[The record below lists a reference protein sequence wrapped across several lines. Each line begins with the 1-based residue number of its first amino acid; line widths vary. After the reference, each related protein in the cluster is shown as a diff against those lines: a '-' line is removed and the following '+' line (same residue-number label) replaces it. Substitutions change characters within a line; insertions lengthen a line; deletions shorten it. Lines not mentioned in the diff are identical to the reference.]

1 MNEQKRYWREVREGA
16 DRARKE
22 EGPDFKAD
30 HITSLGANT
39 HTHRPIKVTA
49 YPLPSR
55 HTHAETQI
63 SS

>member
-1 MNEQKRYWREVREGA
+1 MNGQKRYWREVREGA

-39 HTHRPIKVTA
+39 HRPIKVTA